1 MLSSLN
7 QPREGC
13 CSCSGPAVTATAAV
27 GEPNARRCNPSH
39 CNILQWTVYC
49 LFSICDFLQRLLP
62 VWINWAYASNLE
74 VGNWYF
80 QHLIC
85 VTQCFTLWYYFWESL
100 KFTYQQCRQYA
111 LGCTVSIY
119 QILFQKSCIRV
130 TLGPL
135 VCV

>member
-74 VGNWYF
+74 VGKLVFLELVY
-80 QHLIC
+80 
-85 VTQCFTLWYYFWESL
+85 TMSPSL
-100 KFTYQQCRQYA
+100 
-111 LGCTVSIY
+111 
-119 QILFQKSCIRV
+119 
-130 TLGPL
+130 
-135 VCV
+135 